1 MDYDGLI
8 IRPPSEAESAILQV
22 TVGCSH
28 NKCTFCGA
36 YKMKKFGIK
45 EFDLIKEDIEEIVRD
60 YPWTRR
66 VFLCD
71 GDPLILSQNRLL
83 QILRYLKERL
93 PELER
98 VGIYGNTKSVLKK
111 SVEQLKE
118 LREEGLGIVYLGLE
132 SGSDEILE
140 EVKKGVTT
148 AQMISAARRV
158 RESKILLSVTILLG
172 LGGVD
177 KSYIHAR
184 QSGKVLTQMDPDYIG
199 ALTLMVIPGTPFY
212 FQVQRGEITLIDPFQ
227 TLEEL
232 GIMISELNPTNCLFR
247 SNHASNYLPL
257 GGWLPREKEKIL
269 KVISD
274 VLSNRDKSRLRPEFL
289 RAL

>member
-8 IRPPSEAESAILQV
+8 IRPPSEAGSAILQV

-45 EFDLIKEDIEEIVRD
+45 KFDLIKEDIEEIVRE

-148 AQMISAARRV
+148 AQMIEAAKRV

-212 FQVQRGEITLIDPFQ
+212 FQVQRGEITLIGPFQ

-232 GIMISELNPTNCLFR
+232 GIMVSELNPTNCLFR

-257 GGWLPREKEKIL
+257 GGWLPREKERIL

-274 VLSNRDKSRLRPEFL
+274 VLSNKDKSRLRPEFL